1 MKHKEMTRLYSLI
14 NLSKIKVCWFCALT
28 AIVPISVCSAQCIN
42 TSQYPADNVVASSLT
57 DTVVVSTSQWA
68 GDFYNLAQLSLGKT
82 YRFISSNPAD
92 YFSIRDAYDPTLL
105 LAHGPTPLNF
115 TVVSTGQDL
124 VSVHINLQTPPC
136 GTENVNRTTKVVCN
150 NCTPYPATTG
160 INTPEAKS
168 ILDVGGEIK
177 VDSIQNP
184 PKAGMI
190 HWNPTLKDFQGY
202 DGIKWKSLTG
212 TQAEWGI
219 GSQAVSQ
226 ENQSM
231 QIAVQTFPIQLG
243 GAVAISGNFA
253 AVGARNEKINN
264 NNGQGAVYFYYFNGT
279 EWVEHSKVWDQY
291 GFANHEF
298 GSAVAMDGDF
308 AVIGCPNKFINPN
321 SKQGAAFI
329 YQRVGDTWVEKIM
342 LVAPDGAVNDG
353 FGNAVQIRGDL
364 LIVGCM
370 NDDIDDKID
379 QGSAYIFKRIGSTW
393 ILQTKLQ
400 SPQGSASD
408 LFGSS
413 VAIHDSLAVVGS
425 PFDDVNLPDQGTAH
439 VYFRMG
445 NTWLLDTFFYPT
457 LANGQFGR
465 SVAVH
470 ENWIMVGSPLEDKD
484 GLIDAGTV
492 YWYRRESSTWLQRL
506 KSYKLEPKALER
518 YGIFVVM
525 TNENAAVG
533 AHQEQ
538 ITSFS
543 SQSVTVFKRESGYY
557 LAHKE
562 LIKSDHNNEGSFG
575 SAIALSPAFVLCG
588 DPFQDIGRGK
598 IYFYHIHE

>member
-1 MKHKEMTRLYSLI
+1 MKHKEITGLYALI
-14 NLSKIKVCWFCALT
+14 NLIDIRSFWFIALT
-28 AIVPISVCSAQCIN
+28 AIFLSSVGSAQCIN
-42 TSQYPADNVVASSLT
+42 TSQYPADNVIASSLT

-68 GDFYNLAQLSLGKT
+68 GDFYNVAQLSLGKT

-115 TVVSTGQDL
+115 TVISTGQDL

-136 GTENVNRTTKVVCN
+136 GIENVNRTTTVVCN
-150 NCTPYPATTG
+150 NCTPYPATAG
-160 INTPEAKS
+160 INSQEAKA

-177 VDSIQNP
+177 LDSIQNP

-190 HWNPTLKDFQGY
+190 HWNPALKDFQGF
-202 DGIKWKSLTG
+202 DGTKWKSLTR
-212 TQAEWGI
+212 THAEWGI
-219 GSQAVSQ
+219 GSQAISQ
-226 ENQSM
+226 ENQSI
-231 QIAVQTFPIQLG
+231 QKSVQTFPMLLG

-253 AVGARNEKINN
+253 AVGASKEKINN
-264 NNGQGAVYFYYFNGT
+264 NNAQGAVYFYYFNGT

-298 GSAVAMDGDF
+298 GASIAMDGDF
-308 AVIGCPNKFINPN
+308 TVVGCPNKFINPN

-342 LVAPDGAVNDG
+342 LVAPDGAANDG
-353 FGNAVQIRGDL
+353 FGNAVQICGDL

-370 NDDIDDKID
+370 NDDIDGNID

-413 VAIHDSLAVVGS
+413 VAIHDSLVVVGS
-425 PFDDVNLPDQGTAH
+425 PFDDVNLPDNGAAH
-439 VYFRMG
+439 VYFRIG
-445 NTWLLDTFFYPT
+445 NTWMLDTVFYPT
-457 LANGQFGR
+457 LANGRFGQ

-484 GLIDAGTV
+484 GLEDAGTV
-492 YWYRRESSTWLQRL
+492 YWYRRELSTWMQRL
-506 KSYKLEPKALER
+506 KTYKLEPKAFDR

-543 SQSVTVFKRESGYY
+543 NQSVTVFNKDSGYY
-557 LAHKE
+557 LAQKE
-562 LIKSDHNNEGSFG
+562 LIKSDHNNEGTFG
-575 SAIALSPAFVLCG
+575 SAIALSPAFILCG
-588 DPFQDIGRGK
+588 DPLQDSGKGK
-598 IYFYHIHE
+598 IYFYYIHE